1 MNTRLLLKEK
11 EVLLKNELDQNLKK
25 KLALELEINKQF
37 GQLKRIE
44 TLIEK
49 GADTTRIEQ

>member
-1 MNTRLLLKEK
+1 MRLLLKEK

-37 GQLKRIE
+37 GQLKSIE
-44 TLIEK
+44 ILIEK
-49 GADTTRIEQ
+49 GADTSKIEQ